1 MSSKFKYLLSSSRIK
16 ITLWY
21 SLIFLVLEILLG
33 GLLYI
38 SLYRSLESNLEKSL
52 KFEAEIIDKVL
63 VQNKINFET
72 FTPDS
77 VYTDSEDLL
86 WDIIYSELLN
96 RPRNNFIQV
105 KYKDKIIFKSVNL
118 GNEFFSIKYPVAG
131 SKIVKYKNLNLSSKD
146 LIAAVLYK
154 NDYQIIVASNRDY
167 ISQSL
172 SSLLNIY
179 VYLAP
184 LFFIISI
191 AGGIFLSEKS
201 LSRIDSIIKETE
213 EITAHNLSKKIEGE
227 QFNDEYGRLVK
238 KMNEMTSRIKTSMDY
253 MNQFSVSAAHELKTP
268 LTILR
273 GETEI
278 ALKSSKTPQQ
288 YIEVLSSNYEEIL
301 RLIKIVDNLFF
312 ISKMENSLVVIDK
325 VATDLDEY
333 LNSLG
338 KSLKI
343 LGADKNINIIVQSN
357 TNAKI
362 DIDKE
367 LLKQAISNLVDN
379 AVKYGRENADIILKG
394 DSDNL
399 SVSISVINKGEEIPS
414 ESLSKIF
421 DNFYRV
427 ESSRNRKLGGAG
439 LGLAVV
445 NAIVKWHSAKIVV
458 KSELEKGTE
467 FKIIFQKH
475 PA

>member
-1 MSSKFKYLLSSSRIK
+1 MSNKIKYLLSSSRFK
-16 ITLWY
+16 IILWY
-21 SLIFLVLEILLG
+21 SLIFLTLEILLG
-33 GLLYI
+33 SFLYL
-38 SLYRSLESNLEKSL
+38 SLYKSLEGNLEKSL
-52 KFEAEIIDKVL
+52 KLEAEIINKVI

-77 VYTDSEDLL
+77 IYTNSEDLL

-118 GNEFFSIKYPVAG
+118 GNEFFSIKYPAAG
-131 SKIVKYKNLNLSSKD
+131 SKIIKYTNMNLSSKD

-154 NDYQIIVASNRDY
+154 DDYQIIVASNKDY

-172 SSLLNIY
+172 NSLLNIY
-179 VYLAP
+179 AYLAP
-184 LFFIISI
+184 IFFIISI
-191 AGGIFLSEKS
+191 AGGIFLSAKS

-213 EITAHNLSKKIEGE
+213 DITAHNLSKKIEGE

-238 KMNEMTSRIKTSMDY
+238 KMNEMTSRIKTSLDF

-278 ALKSSKTPQQ
+278 ALKSTKTPPQ

-312 ISKMENSLVVIDK
+312 ISKMDNSLVVIDK
-325 VATDLDEY
+325 VETDLDEY
-333 LNSLG
+333 LNNLG
-338 KSLKI
+338 KNLKI
-343 LGADKNINIIVQSN
+343 LGTDKNINIVVQSN
-357 TNAKI
+357 TEAKVE
-362 DIDKE
+362 IDKE

-379 AVKYGRENADIILKG
+379 AVKYGQENEDIILKG
-394 DSDNL
+394 NSDNF
-399 SVSISVINKGEEIPS
+399 SINISVINKGEGIPE

-445 NAIVKWHSAKIVV
+445 KAIVKWHNAEITVR
-458 KSELEKGTE
+458 SEHEKETE
-467 FKIIFQKH
+467 FKIIFPKKSI
-475 PA
+475 

>member
-1 MSSKFKYLLSSSRIK
+1 MPYKIKYLLSSSRIK
-16 ITLWY
+16 ITIWY
-21 SLIFLVLEILLG
+21 SIIFLTLEILLG
-33 GLLYI
+33 ILLYF
-38 SLYRSLESNLEKSL
+38 SLYKSLEGNLENSL
-52 KFEAEIIDKVL
+52 KFEADIINQVL
-63 VQNKINFET
+63 TQNKINLET
-72 FTPDS
+72 FTADS
-77 VYTDSEDLL
+77 VYTNSEDLL

-118 GNEFFSIKYPVAG
+118 KNEIFSINNPSAE
-131 SKIVKYKNLNLSSKD
+131 SKIIKYNNSKLSSKD
-146 LIAAVLYK
+146 LIAAVQHK
-154 NDYQIIVASNRDY
+154 DDYQIIVASNRDY
-167 ISQSL
+167 ITQSL
-172 SSLLNIY
+172 NSLLNIY
-179 VYLAP
+179 AYLAP
-184 LFFIISI
+184 IFFIISI
-191 AGGIFLSEKS
+191 VGGIFLSAKS

-238 KMNEMTSRIKTSMDY
+238 KMNEMTSRIKTSMDF

-278 ALKSSKTPQQ
+278 ALKSNKTPNQ
-288 YIEVLSSNYEEIL
+288 YREVLSSNYEEIL

-312 ISKMENSLVVIDK
+312 ISKMDNSLIVIDK
-325 VATDLDEY
+325 VEVGLDDY
-333 LNSLG
+333 LNNLG
-338 KSLKI
+338 NSLKI
-343 LGADKNINIIVQSN
+343 LGAEKNINIIVKSN
-357 TNAKI
+357 TNAKVE
-362 DIDKE
+362 IDKE

-379 AVKYGRENADIILKG
+379 AVKYGHENENVIIKG

-399 SVSISVINKGEEIPS
+399 SISISVINKGEGIPKDS
-414 ESLSKIF
+414 QLKIF

-445 NAIVKWHSAKIVV
+445 KAIVKWHDAKITVN
-458 KSELEKGTE
+458 SEHETQTE
-467 FKIIFQKH
+467 FKIIFHKNTV
-475 PA
+475 